1 MLASRVASS
10 LDKATIEIKFSRARL
25 EALVHLC
32 GASEFFGE
40 MLASNPALILALPL
54 SEAEATKR
62 DYEALLREAVESA
75 DGFGAGMA
83 ALRREWAKLIVEI
96 GALDASGA
104 ISMFEANARQTD
116 LAAASLDAGCL
127 ISSRELAR
135 RYGEDEG
142 SARVAILG
150 LGRLGGGGMDY
161 GSDLDVVLV
170 YDDTEPSPISV
181 LEPVEAYARFGE
193 LLVAALSSVT
203 RDGFLY
209 RVDLRLRPDGRN
221 GATCSGARAFT
232 DYLRERAVEWE
243 WLAYVKLRAA
253 AGDLELGRMVEREA
267 RCIIHERAQ
276 AADAETLRLET
287 RRVRERL
294 EQEKTRRRAKATD
307 IK

>member
-10 LDKATIEIKFSRARL
+10 LDKATIEIKISCARL

-40 MLASNPALILALPL
+40 MLASNPPLILALPL

-62 DYEALLREAVESA
+62 DYDALLRAATESA
-75 DGFGAGMA
+75 NGFGARVA

-142 SARVAILG
+142 SARVAQQTFRDRSQPPVPPSREEGARRDLLRDRCG
-150 LGRLGGGGMDY
+150 TEGRQ
-161 GSDLDVVLV
+161 GS
-170 YDDTEPSPISV
+170 I
-181 LEPVEAYARFGE
+181 RRGI
-193 LLVAALSSVT
+193 
-203 RDGFLY
+203 R
-209 RVDLRLRPDGRN
+209 R
-221 GATCSGARAFT
+221 SGAEPAPP
-232 DYLRERAVEWE
+232 L
-243 WLAYVKLRAA
+243 
-253 AGDLELGRMVEREA
+253 
-267 RCIIHERAQ
+267 
-276 AADAETLRLET
+276 
-287 RRVRERL
+287 
-294 EQEKTRRRAKATD
+294 
-307 IK
+307 